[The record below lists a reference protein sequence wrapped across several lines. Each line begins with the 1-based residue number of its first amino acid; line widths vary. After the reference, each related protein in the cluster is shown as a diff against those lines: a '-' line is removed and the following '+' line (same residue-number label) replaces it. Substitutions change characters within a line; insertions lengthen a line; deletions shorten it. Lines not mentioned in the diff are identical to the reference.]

1 MQNMFEADLEKEG
14 ETGDKKDKKESL
26 GALRASR
33 EKEGE
38 QVNF

>member
-1 MQNMFEADLEKEG
+1 MFEADLEKEE
-14 ETGDKKDKKESL
+14 ETGDKKESL

-38 QVNF
+38 QVNY